1 MRLVIRPISEPARM
15 VDVTDC
21 VVRVIAEELQRAVG
35 GNQVLNT
42 LEAERAVQS
51 LLSSGA
57 GAPRAGRLEAP

>member
-1 MRLVIRPISEPARM
+1 MRLVIRPISEPAQM

-35 GNQVLNT
+35 GNQILNM

-51 LLSSGA
+51 LLSSGTA
-57 GAPRAGRLEAP
+57 RAGRVEAP

>member
-1 MRLVIRPISEPARM
+1 M

-35 GNQVLNT
+35 GNQILNM

-51 LLSSGA
+51 LLSSGTA
-57 GAPRAGRLEAP
+57 RAGRVEAP